1 MAETDVSNDTG
12 SQDEEVLRHRLLRR
26 IAIAGVSI
34 ISLVAGLAIFD
45 ANYVPDSPTAVM
57 VSAPKPAEPAAPLPV
72 SPEPPA
78 PAVAVEKP
86 AEAEKVAEESKPAET
101 KTAET
106 KPAET
111 KVAETKSHPAESKA
125 AKAAL
130 ATPPEMT
137 SAPIMA
143 PVRERPLTKPAVAQ
157 NVSAKPSSAGP
168 IAPEP
173 AKVLANDAR
182 HAPPTR
188 PLSQMANTDE
198 ANRRFLV
205 QMGVFSNV
213 SNAEELRAK
222 LEKAGIPAQIEARV
236 QVGPFASRAEAE
248 AAQKKMTELGLSGLL
263 VSARK

>member
-1 MAETDVSNDTG
+1 MAETDVSSDTTHH
-12 SQDEEVLRHRLLRR
+12 DEEVLRHRLLRR

-78 PAVAVEKP
+78 PAVAETKP
-86 AEAEKVAEESKPAET
+86 IEPEKVTEESKPADT
-101 KTAET
+101 KIAEA

-111 KVAETKSHPAESKA
+111 KPIDGKHGTDSKQTKT
-125 AKAAL
+125 AL

-137 SAPIMA
+137 SAPVMA
-143 PVRERPLTKPAVAQ
+143 PVREKPLTKPAVAQ
-157 NVSAKPSSAGP
+157 NVSTKPTNAGP

-173 AKVLANDAR
+173 AKSLANS
-182 HAPPTR
+182 HAQPAR
-188 PLSQMANTDE
+188 PLSQMAQSEE
-198 ANRRFLV
+198 ANRKYLV

-222 LEKAGIPAQIEARV
+222 LEKAGIPSQIEARV
-236 QVGPFASRAEAE
+236 QVGPFATRAEAE
-248 AAQKKMTELGLSGLL
+248 AAQKKMTALGLNGLL